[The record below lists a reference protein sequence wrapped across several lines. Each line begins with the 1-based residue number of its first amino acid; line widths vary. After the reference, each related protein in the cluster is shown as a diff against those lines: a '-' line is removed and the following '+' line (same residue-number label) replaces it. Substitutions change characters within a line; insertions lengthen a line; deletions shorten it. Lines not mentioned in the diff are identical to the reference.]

1 MRLFHAIFFLS
12 APASAF
18 HVGYSQCTQLRTT
31 THVPG
36 MLSTTCLE
44 AKKSKNKKK
53 KKNTSSSAGLKGFG
67 STTKSSSTSTI
78 TVPIDRSKAAMDFY
92 SYLEANGAGANLK
105 RVALGFFPF
114 NSDDTEMNLRGVVAL
129 KKIPKGEIIIEI
141 PYEAAWNLGRESS
154 DPTLPGTVVLQ
165 EYCQWIS
172 GSKKSSA
179 KKRDLSPYL
188 EVLPPFG
195 SDDVLG
201 STDFFSDEALDMLQM
216 PQIKEET
223 LARRKKSMARFE
235 RDVAPMVDISLGM
248 FRWKDDVDITEEH
261 LRWASWLVTSRVL
274 TVQGEAG
281 SGASY
286 RLMIPLIDMCN
297 HDRSSPHILTG
308 RAVPGGTLK
317 IVAGKTVEAGEQI
330 NIVYGGGVSG
340 NDRFIQDYGFLDN
353 FCNGEADNI
362 TGKILIGKGRIMEG
376 AGATN
381 GRPTLMPK
389 DERDRALAALDA
401 TTYEEDVGLLET
413 SGKDMKNDVRTALEF
428 RIGVKK
434 ALKGLGHGLVMD
446 MP

>member
-1 MRLFHAIFFLS
+1 LNA
-12 APASAF
+12 
-18 HVGYSQCTQLRTT
+18 
-31 THVPG
+31 
-36 MLSTTCLE
+36 
-44 AKKSKNKKK
+44 KSKNKKK
-53 KKNTSSSAGLKGFG
+53 KKTTSSSAGLKGFG

-92 SYLEANGAGANLK
+92 SYIENNGAGTSLK

-114 NSDDTEMNLRGVVAL
+114 SPEDTEMKLRGVVAL
-129 KKIPKGEIIIEI
+129 KTIAKGDVIIEI
-141 PYEAAWNLGRESS
+141 PYEAAWNLGKESS
-154 DPTLPGTVVLQ
+154 DPTLPGSIVLQ
-165 EYCQWIS
+165 DYCQWIS
-172 GSKKSSA
+172 GETPSKA
-179 KKRDLSPYL
+179 KKRNLNPYL

-201 STDFFSDEALDMLQM
+201 STDFFSEEALDMLQM
-216 PQIKEET
+216 PQIKEQT
-223 LARRKKSMARFE
+223 LSRRANCLARFE
-235 RDVAPMVDISLGM
+235 RDVKPMTEISLGM
-248 FRWKDDVDITEEH
+248 YKWKDGEHITEEH

-281 SGASY
+281 SGDAF

-297 HDRSSPHILTG
+297 HDRASPHILTG

-317 IVAGKTVEAGEQI
+317 VVAGKTVEAGEQI

-362 TGKILIGKGRIMEG
+362 TAKILMGKGRIVEG

-381 GRPTLMPK
+381 GRPTLMPE
-389 DERDRALAALDA
+389 DERERALAAFEE
-401 TTYEEDVGLLET
+401 TTVEEDVGMLIT
-413 SGKDMKNDVRTALEF
+413 KGSDMRSDVRSALEF

-434 ALKGLGHGLVMD
+434 ALKKLGYGLFN
-446 MP
+446 